1 MMVLPDD
8 VLGNAAVRETNGK
21 AAAMRRF
28 ANAKVSSRLRCHRR
42 RKPTGGVDS
51 QQPPKRAV

>member
-42 RKPTGGVDS
+42 RKPTGRCR
-51 QQPPKRAV
+51 QPAAAEKSC